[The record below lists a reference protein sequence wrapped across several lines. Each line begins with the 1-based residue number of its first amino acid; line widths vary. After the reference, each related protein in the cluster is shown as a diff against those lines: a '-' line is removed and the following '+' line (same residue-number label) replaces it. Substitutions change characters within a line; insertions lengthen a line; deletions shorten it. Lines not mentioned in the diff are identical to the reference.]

1 MMAKHDNVMGSW
13 DDHSALENR
22 NMVIIKSVS
31 SVRQVV
37 PYAKEGK
44 RTAASAMEDSGN
56 ELFARILLICPI
68 RYTVYDL
75 LLLGALKVEK
85 NIIFLISIKT
95 STQLFE
101 PNHVY

>member
-37 PYAKEGK
+37 RYAKEGK
-44 RTAASAMEDSGN
+44 RTATSAMEDSGN
-56 ELFARILLICPI
+56 ELFARILLICAI
-68 RYTVYDL
+68 RFTVYDL
-75 LLLGALKVEK
+75 LLLGASNCKKKDYFFNFNK
-85 NIIFLISIKT
+85 NKY
-95 STQLFE
+95 STL
-101 PNHVY
+101 